1 MLFMAGLMVVLTTV
15 IYNILNKST
24 NTTKRISRSLQINS
38 RLKEVLNTMVDAE
51 TGERGY
57 IITGNELFLQPY
69 LTSKQ
74 KNTPLVNPDSLLA
87 YIPEYAEKVT
97 DLNRFIKHKLGYVDT
112 LIALVRAGKQAKAIE
127 ITNTGRGRLLMDSIR
142 AAVND
147 MQAAEASKI
156 NSVYPA
162 EVDDNKKIFVVL
174 VSVAGCCIILLLV
187 YYKMVL
193 RNAHLREKTE
203 AGLLEAKN
211 IAETANRAKTNF
223 LALMSHEIRTP
234 MQDIIAT
241 SSLLSE
247 TGITDEQQAH
257 CDTIYGAS
265 MALLSVVND
274 IIDFSRIETGAIPLE
289 NTPFVLRDCLDE
301 VFAAAAPSTSLGRRL
316 YYVEDTIPALIECD
330 PARLRQVLLSILGN
344 APKAIENGEIG
355 LSIRLISSTN
365 DNLILRF
372 TVMNTN
378 ASHFNMPENGQLA
391 EENTRYQPENNLFGI
406 SSLRFSIT
414 ARLISLMGGTIKLVD
429 ENSKGN
435 TVTFT
440 IKANRVDEKSSEL
453 FFSKRKKIDLL
464 DSKLSNTL
472 PLNILV
478 ADDYEMNQV
487 LLVQILA
494 KMGYSCKT
502 ARNGAEAAGMAI
514 DTKFDVI
521 FMDIAMPV
529 MDGFEASKRISEYY
543 INSFTPV
550 IIGVTANALLEDKQK
565 ALEAGMVDLIIKPYK
580 PVDVQDMLKKYGTQI
595 LTPLATT

>member
-1 MLFMAGLMVVLTTV
+1 MAGLMVVLTTV
-15 IYNILNKST
+15 IYNILNKSN
-24 NTTKRISRSLQINS
+24 NTTKRISRSLQITN
-38 RLKEVLNTMVDAE
+38 RLKEALNTMVDAE

-57 IITGNELFLQPY
+57 IITGNQIFLQPY
-69 LTSKQ
+69 LASKQ
-74 KNTPLVNPDSLLA
+74 KNTTPVNPDSLLA
-87 YIPEYAEKVT
+87 YIPEYNEKIT
-97 DLNRFIKHKLGYVDT
+97 ALNKLIKQKIGYVDT
-112 LIALVRAGKQAKAIE
+112 LIGLMRAGKPAKAIE

-142 AAVND
+142 AMVND
-147 MQAAEASKI
+147 MQTAEATKI
-156 NSVYPA
+156 SSVYPA

-174 VSVAGCCIILLLV
+174 VSVAGCCIILLLI
-187 YYKMVL
+187 YFMMVL
-193 RNAHLREKTE
+193 RNARLREKTE
-203 AGLLEAKN
+203 ADLLEAKN
-211 IAETANRAKTNF
+211 IAETANKAKTNF

-234 MQDIIAT
+234 MHDIIAT

-247 TGITDEQQAH
+247 TGITAEQQDH
-257 CDTIYGAS
+257 CDTIYRAS

-274 IIDFSRIETGAIPLE
+274 VIDFSRIETGAIPLE

-301 VFAAAAPSTSLGRRL
+301 VFSAAAPSTAQGRRL
-316 YYVEDTIPALIECD
+316 YYVEETIPELIECD

-344 APKAIENGEIG
+344 SPKAIENGEIG
-355 LSIRLISSTN
+355 LSIRLISTAN
-365 DNLILRF
+365 DAMLLRF

-378 ASHFNMPENGQLA
+378 ASNFNTPEESTTNDESEGYQL
-391 EENTRYQPENNLFGI
+391 ENNLFGI

-429 ENSKGN
+429 EHGKGN

-440 IKANRVDEKSSEL
+440 ITVHKVDEKSSEL
-453 FFSKRKKIDLL
+453 FFSKRKKLDLL
-464 DSKLSNTL
+464 DSKLSSNL

-502 ARNGAEAAGMAI
+502 ARNGAEAAGLAI
-514 DTKFDVI
+514 DTKFDII

-529 MDGFEASKRISEYY
+529 MDGIEASKRISEYY

-565 ALEAGMVDLIIKPYK
+565 GLEAGMDDFIIKPYK
-580 PVDVQDMLKKYGTQI
+580 PVDVQHILKKYGTQI
-595 LTPLATT
+595 VKPLAAM